1 MSAVKR
7 VISGTLALWL
17 RIFVTIISQIIA
29 VPLYLSYWS
38 IETYG
43 TWILIQSIITFLTIF
58 DIAHHNYL
66 GNEFL
71 KLGKKRTDE
80 IGAVLFTGLVTALI
94 VAVLIFLTFLM
105 MTLSGLISQWA
116 GIEDVKNQAFE
127 ISLLITLATWI
138 LTITYTGI
146 VGRALYP
153 FGYYPLCAW
162 SGVLIALMTTTSS
175 MAAVYFG
182 FDLIGTTIATCI
194 VTLICNSILSVI
206 LFRLAKKEN
215 LIVKKLNIKLGFSR
229 FFASLGIGA
238 QSGLDILRLQ
248 GVRFIL
254 LPLSGM
260 GQMIAFSTM
269 RTGANLAQQGIGTI
283 TGPLMPE
290 LMGYLTTRDQP
301 RTESAFAVIWLVL
314 CVVLVPA
321 VLIIQFIAPILFP
334 IWTQGKI
341 DFNPLLFSL
350 LSLGV
355 LVSALAQPPI
365 AVVNGNNLVLQQ
377 FIISVISTSTTVG
390 GIYLMVPRMGIT
402 GAALALLL
410 GEIITLASYVYVAKK
425 WLVKAE
431 MRWPNSAF
439 ANASLSIVVAAFGMG
454 SMIYFPNYGDY
465 CLILALTAQLLVIA
479 AYWSKLPYIARQRA
493 ASQAVRILPALL
505 RKRFHKPISH
515 VN

>member
-7 VISGTLALWL
+7 VISGSLALWL
-17 RIFVTIISQIIA
+17 RIVVTIISQIIA

-38 IETYG
+38 VETYG
-43 TWILIQSIITFLTIF
+43 MWILIQSIITFLTIF

-71 KLGKKRTDE
+71 KLGKKKTDE
-80 IGAVLFTGLVTALI
+80 IGEVLFTGLVTALI
-94 VAVLIFLTFLM
+94 VALLIFLTFLM
-105 MTLSGLISQWA
+105 MILSGLISQWA
-116 GIEDVKNQAFE
+116 GIEDINNQAFE
-127 ISLLITLATWI
+127 VSLLITSATWI

-175 MAAVYFG
+175 MFAVYFG

-194 VTLICNSILSVI
+194 VTLICNSILSAI

-215 LIVKKLNIKLGFSR
+215 LIVKNLNIKLGFSR

-238 QSGLDILRLQ
+238 QAGLDILRLQ
-248 GVRFIL
+248 GVRFFL

-260 GQMIAFSTM
+260 AQMIAFSTM

-290 LMGYLTTRDQP
+290 LMGYLTNRDQL
-301 RTESAFAVIWLVL
+301 RTESAFAVIWLML
-314 CVVLVPA
+314 CVVLAPA
-321 VLIIQFIAPILFP
+321 VLIIQLVAPVLFP
-334 IWTQGKI
+334 LWTQGKI
-341 DFNPLLFSL
+341 DFNPVLFSL

-365 AVVNGNNLVLQQ
+365 AVVNGNNLVRQQ
-377 FIISVISTSTTVG
+377 FIISAISTSITIC
-390 GIYLMVPRMGIT
+390 GIYLMVPIFGIT
-402 GAALALLL
+402 GAALALLI
-410 GEIITLASYVYVAKK
+410 GEIVTLVSYVYVAKE
-425 WLVKAE
+425 WLFNAE
-431 MRWPNSAF
+431 LHWPNSAF
-439 ANASLSIVVAAFGMG
+439 RNASLSIAVASLGMA
-454 SMIYFPNYGDY
+454 SIIYFPNYEDY
-465 CLILALTAQLLVIA
+465 CLVIALAVQMLVIA
-479 AYWSKLPYIARQRA
+479 AYWSKLPQITRQRA
-493 ASQAVRILPALL
+493 ANQAIRVLPALM
-505 RKRFHKPISH
+505 RNRFNKTLNQ

>member
-7 VISGTLALWL
+7 VVSGTLASWL
-17 RIFVTIISQIIA
+17 RIAVTIISQVIA
-29 VPLYLSYWS
+29 VPVYLNYWS
-38 IETYG
+38 VETYG
-43 TWILIQSIITFLTIF
+43 AWVLIQSIISFLTIF

-71 KLGKKRTDE
+71 KLGKKKTEE
-80 IGAVLFTGLVTALI
+80 IGTVLFTGLVVALI
-94 VAVLIFLTFLM
+94 LSILIFLAFSGLI
-105 MTLSGLISQWA
+105 LSGTISQWA
-116 GIEDVKNQAFE
+116 GIEHVKSQAFE
-127 ISLLITLATWI
+127 VSLLITSATWI
-138 LTITYTGI
+138 FTITFTGLL
-146 VGRALYP
+146 GRALYP

-162 SGVLIALMTTTSS
+162 SGVLFALATTTSS
-175 MAAVYFG
+175 IAAVYIGFG
-182 FDLIGTTIATCI
+182 LIGTTVVTCT
-194 VTLICNSILSVI
+194 VTLICHSILSVM

-215 LIVKKLNIKLGFSR
+215 LITKKLAIRMGFSR
-229 FFASLGIGA
+229 FLASLGIGA
-238 QSGLDILRLQ
+238 QSGLDILRQQ

-260 GQMIAFSTM
+260 AQMIAFSTM

-290 LMGYLTTRDQP
+290 LMGYLTNRDQP
-301 RTESAFAVIWLVL
+301 RTESAFAVIWLML
-314 CVVLVPA
+314 CAVLVPA
-321 VLIIQFIAPILFP
+321 VLVIQFIAPVLFP
-334 IWTQGKI
+334 MWTQGKI
-341 DFNPLLFSL
+341 AFNPVLFAL
-350 LSLGV
+350 LSLSV

-365 AVVNGNNLVLQQ
+365 AVVNGNNLVRQQ
-377 FIISVISTSTTVG
+377 FIISAISASITVG

-410 GEIITLASYVYVAKK
+410 GEIITLASYVYAAKK

-439 ANASLSIVVAAFGMG
+439 ANASLSIAVAAFGMG

-505 RKRFHKPISH
+505 RKRFHKSISH